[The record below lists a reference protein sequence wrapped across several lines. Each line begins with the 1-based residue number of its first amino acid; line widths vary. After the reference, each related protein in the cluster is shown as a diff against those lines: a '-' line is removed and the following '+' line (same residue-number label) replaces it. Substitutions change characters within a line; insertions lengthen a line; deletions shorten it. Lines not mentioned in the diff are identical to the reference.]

1 MKLSLSLRC
10 SLPLLVAT
18 VAFVGS
24 ILPVYGQVTTP
35 CTASMIS
42 SISPCMMNLI
52 TNSSANGTSPT
63 ADCCNALKSLTS
75 TGMDCA
81 CLIVTGNVPFQIPIN
96 RSLAIS
102 LPRACNMP
110 GVPLQC
116 KSTAAPIPAPGPP
129 SFGAPPAASPAATV
143 VPDPTPSAT
152 APESDT
158 TPVLTPPSTAV
169 DPKAPT
175 LTPGSR
181 SVVTPSSVAM
191 PSYNFSPS
199 LLLLAVALLVMKY
212 Y

>member
-1 MKLSLSLRC
+1 MGPWNNATWLTVQPPLPQKLVKVAELQDQLEIHHVYVSLSNLNLFFYKFLRSSLPQSPNHLFRVILRLLIMKLSLSLRC

-116 KSTAAPIPAPGPP
+116 KC
-129 SFGAPPAASPAATV
+129 
-143 VPDPTPSAT
+143 
-152 APESDT
+152 
-158 TPVLTPPSTAV
+158 
-169 DPKAPT
+169 K
-175 LTPGSR
+175 
-181 SVVTPSSVAM
+181 
-191 PSYNFSPS
+191 
-199 LLLLAVALLVMKY
+199 
-212 Y
+212 